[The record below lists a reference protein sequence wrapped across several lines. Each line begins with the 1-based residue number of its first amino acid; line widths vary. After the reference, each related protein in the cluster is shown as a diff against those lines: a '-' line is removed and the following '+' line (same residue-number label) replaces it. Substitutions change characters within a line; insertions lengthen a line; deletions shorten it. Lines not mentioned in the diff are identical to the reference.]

1 MLKLKPQQLEELTH
15 KLYKNLT
22 VLPLSSLMTED
33 NLKTVVFKTTAKTV
47 VNPDGTQYIATK
59 DATINSKYIKELCD
73 YFRPLE
79 FTPIIVNKYTDGTYK
94 VIDGWHRILA
104 ADSMKWT
111 SIPCYVLEIP
121 CGDEYGSEDGLEW
134 KGGFVDNDDIK
145 GVLTFG
151 LTGLTDLLS
160 VLK

>member
-1 MLKLKPQQLEELTH
+1 MLNELQLQELTH

-33 NLKTVVFKTTAKTV
+33 NLKTVVFKTTKHMVTKA
-47 VNPDGTQYIATK
+47 DGTQYIKTTY
-59 DATINSKYIKELCD
+59 ATINMKYIKEICD
-73 YFRPLE
+73 NFRPLE
-79 FTPIIVNKYTDGTYK
+79 FTPILVNKHTDDTYR
-94 VIDGWHRILA
+94 VIEGWHRIIA

-121 CGDEYGSEDGLEW
+121 CGEEYGSEDGLEW
-134 KGGFVDNDDIK
+134 KGGFVDEDDIN
-145 GVLTFG
+145 GSLTFG
-151 LTGLTDLLS
+151 STGLTELYS